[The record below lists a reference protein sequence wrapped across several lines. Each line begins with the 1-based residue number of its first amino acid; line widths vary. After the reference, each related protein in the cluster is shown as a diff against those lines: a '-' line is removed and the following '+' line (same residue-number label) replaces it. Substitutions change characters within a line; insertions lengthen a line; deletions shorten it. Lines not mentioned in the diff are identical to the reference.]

1 MSPIGLVNILQLAL
15 GMTRSYLGQRV
26 LTASWFSSLLLFKF
40 SDSEPKSQVQVQVTC
55 HGLENIAVSPS
66 SIRSESSLVT
76 REEEKRVYCFL
87 SLSADDAARP
97 GAGPGASVDLAPA
110 EWQTKM
116 VSLISSLCQCPM
128 GAGFL
133 PSLRSSR
140 AFMPFGMDLFNF
152 RTMYHSWNYIMI
164 QCIQDLMLSNLWRP
178 NVHSRETLAT
188 TNLNYR
194 YM

>member
-1 MSPIGLVNILQLAL
+1 VSPIGLVNILQLAL

-87 SLSADDAARP
+87 SLSADDARCGTARG
-97 GAGPGASVDLAPA
+97 GARQESVVLAPA

-116 VSLISSLCQCPM
+116 VSLISSLCPM

-133 PSLRSSR
+133 PSLR
-140 AFMPFGMDLFNF
+140 
-152 RTMYHSWNYIMI
+152 
-164 QCIQDLMLSNLWRP
+164 
-178 NVHSRETLAT
+178 
-188 TNLNYR
+188 
-194 YM
+194 